1 MSNAFA
7 EKELVAGVMQKPD
20 LSQQNYETLAAFR
33 HLLRH
38 FAAFSEAEARAA
50 GLTAQQHQALLAI
63 KGTPGRDPVSVNDIA
78 AHLLIRHNTAVEL
91 VDRLV
96 DAQWVRRLPD
106 PADGRRTLVALTERS
121 KSVLRDLTVTHQR
134 ELRSIRS
141 TLLTLLKQV

>member
-1 MSNAFA
+1 MLSR
-7 EKELVAGVMQKPD
+7 KRSYVAGVMQKSD
-20 LSQQNYETLAAFR
+20 LSQKDYETIAAFR
-33 HLLRH
+33 HLLRR

-50 GLTAQQHQALLAI
+50 GLTTQQHQALLAI
-63 KGTPGRDPVSVNDIA
+63 KGTPGRDAVSVKDIA
-78 AHLLIRHNTAVEL
+78 AHLLVRHNTAVEL

-106 PADGRRTLVALTERS
+106 PAYGRRTLVALTERS
-121 KSVLRDLTVTHQR
+121 KSVLRDLAVTHQR

>member
-1 MSNAFA
+1 MP
-7 EKELVAGVMQKPD
+7 KTD
-20 LSQQNYETLAAFR
+20 LSQQDYETLAAFR
-33 HLLRH
+33 HLLRR
-38 FAAFSEAEARAA
+38 FAAFSEAEARAT

-63 KGTPGRDPVSVNDIA
+63 KGSPGRDAVGVNDIA

-91 VDRLV
+91 VDRLA

-106 PADGRRTLVALTERS
+106 PTDGRRILVALTERG
-121 KSVLRDLTVTHQR
+121 KRVLRDLAVIHQR

>member
-1 MSNAFA
+1 MP
-7 EKELVAGVMQKPD
+7 KTD
-20 LSQQNYETLAAFR
+20 LSQQDYETLAAFR
-33 HLLRH
+33 HLLRR
-38 FAAFSEAEARAA
+38 FAAFSEAEARAV

-63 KGTPGRDPVSVNDIA
+63 KGTPGRDAVGVNDIA

-91 VDRLV
+91 VDRLA

-106 PADGRRTLVALTERS
+106 PTDGRRTLVALTERS
-121 KSVLRDLTVTHQR
+121 KSVLRGLSVTHQR